1 MIQNY
6 DKFSKQNVEYT
17 FFKKIISIQQRLT
30 KKGDA
35 LRQLQVFLIICWKKI
50 YTKISFYE
58 KIKLR
63 TKRPTILGWV
73 GSFDCELT
81 LLWEKYFFYYTFNL
95 L

>member
-35 LRQLQVFLIICWKKI
+35 LRQLQVFLIIC
-50 YTKISFYE
+50 
-58 KIKLR
+58 
-63 TKRPTILGWV
+63 
-73 GSFDCELT
+73 
-81 LLWEKYFFYYTFNL
+81 
-95 L
+95 